1 MLKYASSPHKVKKT
15 NKRFLYLFILLLSL
29 TTLTFAILYSQSKND
44 SYHPTPLI
52 ENTVPDKKIPDKENP
67 DKKTEP
73 SPSDELLEAVKH
85 DSWSLVLVNKWN
97 PIKANNSIE
106 LLDLSNGIS
115 IDKRIYPY
123 LQKMFDAA
131 RNDGV
136 YPVVVSGY
144 RSQQYQE
151 TLFNTEIANN
161 QAKGLSYED
170 AKKEAEYWV
179 AVPGT
184 SEHQLGLA
192 VDINSDNVNSTNNDV
207 YRWLEKNAH
216 RYGFIYRYPEGKM
229 DLTGIANEPW
239 HYRFVGEK
247 IAAEMYKKNICLE
260 EYLNIVN

>member
-1 MLKYASSPHKVKKT
+1 MSKYASSPHKVKT
-15 NKRFLYLFILLLSL
+15 SNKRILYVLILLLSL
-29 TTLTFAILYSQSKND
+29 TTLTFAILYSQSNND

-52 ENTVPDKKIPDKENP
+52 ENKVP

-73 SPSDELLEAVKH
+73 SPSDESLETVKH
-85 DSWSLVLVNKWN
+85 DNWSLVLVNKWN
-97 PIKANNSIE
+97 PIKADNSIE
-106 LLDLSNGIS
+106 LMELSNGTS

-131 RNDGV
+131 RNEGV

-151 TLFNTEIANN
+151 TLYHQEIAKN
-161 QAKGLSYED
+161 QAKGLSNGD
-170 AKKEAEYWV
+170 AKKEAENWV
-179 AVPGT
+179 AIPGT

-207 YRWLEKNAH
+207 YRWLEKNAY
-216 RYGFIYRYPEGKM
+216 RYGFIYRYPEGKTN
-229 DLTGIANEPW
+229 LTGIANEPW

-247 IAAEMYKKNICLE
+247 AAAEIYKKGICLE
-260 EYLNIVN
+260 EYLNMVE